1 MKLFG
6 LHIIKDKA
14 YRRLTNRLAL
24 VERFYEQEKR
34 STAFNLR
41 RITALE
47 TECTRL
53 KAQLDN
59 TRLHVMPRDGLKRR
73 KISMTH
79 SVVVRLFPA
88 SP

>member
-47 TECTRL
+47 TECARL
-53 KAQLDN
+53 KAQLDKYKAA
-59 TRLHVMPRDGLKRR
+59 RDAKGRFK
-73 KISMTH
+73 KKKNKYDS
-79 SVVVRLFPA
+79 
-88 SP
+88 

>member
-14 YRRLTNRLAL
+14 YQSLTNRLAL

-34 STAFNLR
+34 STAFNLM

-47 TECTRL
+47 TECARL
-53 KAQLDN
+53 KAQLDKYK
-59 TRLHVMPRDGLKRR
+59 VARDAKGRFK
-73 KISMTH
+73 KKKNQYDS
-79 SVVVRLFPA
+79 
-88 SP
+88 

>member
-6 LHIIKDKA
+6 LHIIKDRA
-14 YRRLTNRLAL
+14 YRSLTNRLAL

-47 TECTRL
+47 TECARL
-53 KAQLDN
+53 KAQLDKYKAA
-59 TRLHVMPRDGLKRR
+59 RDAKGRFKKKKNRCD
-73 KISMTH
+73 S
-79 SVVVRLFPA
+79 
-88 SP
+88 

>member
-6 LHIIKDKA
+6 LHIIKDRA
-14 YRRLTNRLAL
+14 YRSLTNRLAL

-47 TECTRL
+47 MECARL
-53 KAQLDN
+53 VAQLDKHKA
-59 TRLHVMPRDGLKRR
+59 TRDAKGRFKKKKNQYD
-73 KISMTH
+73 S
-79 SVVVRLFPA
+79 
-88 SP
+88 

>member
-6 LHIIKDKA
+6 LHIIKDRA
-14 YRRLTNRLAL
+14 YRSLTNRLAL

-47 TECTRL
+47 TECARL
-53 KAQLDN
+53 EAQLDKYKAA
-59 TRLHVMPRDGLKRR
+59 RDAKGRFKKKKNRYD
-73 KISMTH
+73 S
-79 SVVVRLFPA
+79 
-88 SP
+88 

>member
-6 LHIIKDKA
+6 LHIIKDRA

-47 TECTRL
+47 TECVRL
-53 KAQLDN
+53 KAQLDKYKAA
-59 TRLHVMPRDGLKRR
+59 RDAKGRFK
-73 KISMTH
+73 KKKNQYDS
-79 SVVVRLFPA
+79 
-88 SP
+88 

>member
-53 KAQLDN
+53 KAQLDKYKAA
-59 TRLHVMPRDGLKRR
+59 RDAKGRFK
-73 KISMTH
+73 KKKNQYDS
-79 SVVVRLFPA
+79 
-88 SP
+88 

>member
-1 MKLFG
+1 MELFG
-6 LHIIKDKA
+6 LHIIKDRA

-47 TECTRL
+47 TECAKL
-53 KAQLDN
+53 EAQLDKYKAA
-59 TRLHVMPRDGLKRR
+59 RDAKGRFK
-73 KISMTH
+73 KKKNQYDS
-79 SVVVRLFPA
+79 
-88 SP
+88 

>member
-6 LHIIKDKA
+6 LHIIKDRA
-14 YRRLTNRLAL
+14 YRSLTNRLAL

-53 KAQLDN
+53 KAQLDKYKAA
-59 TRLHVMPRDGLKRR
+59 RDAKGRFK
-73 KISMTH
+73 KKKNQYDS
-79 SVVVRLFPA
+79 
-88 SP
+88 

>member
-1 MKLFG
+1 MELFG
-6 LHIIKDKA
+6 LHIIKDRA

-47 TECTRL
+47 TECAKL
-53 KAQLDN
+53 KAQLDKYKAA
-59 TRLHVMPRDGLKRR
+59 RDAKGRFK
-73 KISMTH
+73 KKKNQYDS
-79 SVVVRLFPA
+79 
-88 SP
+88 

>member
-14 YRRLTNRLAL
+14 YRRPTNRLAL

-53 KAQLDN
+53 KAQLDKYKAA
-59 TRLHVMPRDGLKRR
+59 RDAKGRFK
-73 KISMTH
+73 KKKNQYDS
-79 SVVVRLFPA
+79 
-88 SP
+88 